1 MPLSLNELLDA
12 TVNCGLVDAATAA
25 QIRGSARRDAG
36 DPVRTISLLARIP
49 SAAVMQAAASARNL
63 EYIAR
68 EQYRYARDLVQRLP
82 SALVRRRLVLPIQE
96 DRDSVLIAMGDP
108 DGVAD
113 LRLRETLQRVFD
125 KTVRFGLADAAELQ
139 RFIEQHDEVPVIAGA
154 GVSVSAPDA
163 GLRAD
168 DAVAFVNE
176 IICEAFIRR
185 ASDIHLE
192 PDATTFRVRMR
203 IDGSLQI
210 WRDRVPVS
218 LAIAAL
224 SRLKVLAQ
232 MDIAES
238 RESQDGSLVY
248 ELQGAQAQK
257 LDIRMATAPT
267 KHGERATLRLL
278 GSDSKDLTLSDLG
291 FSPDMH
297 ARFRELIKRP
307 SGLLLLTGPTGSGK
321 STTLYAAL
329 REINRPE
336 LNIMTVEDPVEYSIA
351 GVSQLEVDQAGK
363 VTFSSVL
370 RSLLR
375 HDPDVLMVGE
385 IRDKETADIALRA
398 AMTGHLVFS
407 TLHTS
412 TAVGTVTRLMDM
424 QCDAY
429 MIGATLTAAVSQRL
443 VRRLCPGC
451 RTPREATAE
460 ERQFLG
466 VAAGADAIQIH
477 APRGCLR
484 CQNRGF
490 SGRIALCE
498 MFCVDDAARDAMCNG
513 LPERAIA
520 KACTQLTTLREDAI
534 QKVLAG
540 MTTIDEVRTAVL
552 LEES

>member
-1 MPLSLNELLDA
+1 MPLSLNEILEA
-12 TVNCGLVDAATAA
+12 TMRCGLVDARTAEL
-25 QIRGSARRDAG
+25 IRGNVKRDSG
-36 DPVRTISLLARIP
+36 DPVRALSLMARIP
-49 SAAVMQAAASARNL
+49 AAAVMQAAAVARNM
-63 EYIAR
+63 EYIGR
-68 EQYRYARDLVQRLP
+68 EQYRYTRELVNRLP
-82 SALVRRRLVLPIQE
+82 TALVRRRLVLPIQE

-125 KTVRFGLADAAELQ
+125 KRVRFGLTDSTDLQ
-139 RFIEQHDEVPVIAGA
+139 RFIDQNDGTQVLTRPSEV
-154 GVSVSAPDA
+154 
-163 GLRAD
+163 LRID

-176 IICEAFIRR
+176 TICEAFIRR
-185 ASDIHLE
+185 ASDIHFE
-192 PDATTFRVRMR
+192 PDEIGYRVRLR
-203 IDGSLQI
+203 IDGVLQV
-210 WRDRVPVS
+210 WRERVS
-218 LAIAAL
+218 ATLALAAL

-232 MDIAES
+232 MDIAEC
-238 RESQDGSLVY
+238 RVPQDGSLVY
-248 ELQGAQAQK
+248 ELQGAQSQK

-291 FSPDMH
+291 FSPQMH

-329 REINRPE
+329 REISRPE
-336 LNIMTVEDPVEYSIA
+336 LNIMTVEDPVEYSIP

-363 VTFSSVL
+363 ITFSSVL

-424 QCDAY
+424 QCDTY

-451 RTPREATAE
+451 RSPRAPNTDEL
-460 ERQFLG
+460 RFLG
-466 VAAGADAIQIH
+466 AGHEGMQVHEA
-477 APRGCLR
+477 RGCLR

-498 MFCVDDAARDAMCNG
+498 MFCVDEAAREAICSG
-513 LPERAIA
+513 YPERTIA
-520 KACTQLTTLREDAI
+520 NAAKQLTTLRDDAI

-540 MTTIDEVRTAVL
+540 MTTVDEVRNAVL